1 MVIIFFLIADNLL
14 RTSFLYAFL
23 QSAKHNVFMRKDTK
37 MYANDFIKIVD
48 TENIVD
54 IELLSKI

>member
-1 MVIIFFLIADNLL
+1 
-14 RTSFLYAFL
+14 
-23 QSAKHNVFMRKDTK
+23 MRKDTK